1 MISRPVS
8 LIVKHLSYTQEA
20 GRRWRNTGANPVRG
34 TLSGL
39 VAQWSEQSAHNR
51 LVVGSNPTG
60 PIFSG
65 MIAQSVEQYPFK
77 VLVLGSSPSH
87 SKLNTI

>member
-1 MISRPVS
+1 MNFSPVS

-34 TLSGL
+34 ILGL
-39 VAQWSEQSAHNR
+39 VAQWLEQPAHNR

-60 PIFSG
+60 PTF
-65 MIAQSVEQYPFK
+65 
-77 VLVLGSSPSH
+77 
-87 SKLNTI
+87 